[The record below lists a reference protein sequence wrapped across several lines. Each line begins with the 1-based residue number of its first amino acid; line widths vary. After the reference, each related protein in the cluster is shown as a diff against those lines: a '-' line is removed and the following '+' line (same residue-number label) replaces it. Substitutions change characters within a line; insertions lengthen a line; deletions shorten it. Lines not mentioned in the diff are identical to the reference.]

1 MPKGAHVN
9 VQNDTF
15 ILSKRGWLLSA
26 VIGSLFLFFTMT
38 GLHLFQ
44 FLTGALLLAVLA
56 IFRNPE
62 RTSTEHENG
71 AILSSVDGV
80 VLSIE
85 EAVVDDQKMTKMTV
99 MNSLWDVSMLRA
111 PFDGIVEGF
120 KIRHGASLPL
130 YNPLS
135 EALNEKAVLSFRTH
149 KGEEIYIEHVSEQS
163 CFPIGI
169 TMEKGDR
176 YKEGSRYGFLAKG
189 RSVFYFPEGVRLAVG
204 AGATLRAGES
214 LMGYFPAA

>member
-1 MPKGAHVN
+1 MS

-15 ILSKRGWLLSA
+15 ILSNRGWLTSG
-26 VIGSLFLFFTMT
+26 VIGALFLFFTMT

-44 FLTGALLLAVLA
+44 FIFGALFLAVLV

-62 RTSTEHENG
+62 RNTVQTESD
-71 AILSSVDGV
+71 AVISSVDGI
-80 VLSIE
+80 VLSVE
-85 EAVVDDQKMTKMTV
+85 EAIVDDQKMSKITI

-111 PFDGIVEGF
+111 PYDCEVEGF

-135 EALNEKAVLSFRTH
+135 DILNEKAVISFRSK
-149 KGEEIYIEHVSEQS
+149 KGDEIYIEHLSEQS

-169 TMEKGDR
+169 ELEKNQKF
-176 YKEGSRYGFLAKG
+176 KEGGRYGFLAKG
-189 RSVFYFPEGVRLAVG
+189 RSVIYLPQTTRVSVN
-204 AGATLRAGES
+204 AGASVRAGES
-214 LMGYFPAA
+214 VIGYLNAV

>member
-1 MPKGAHVN
+1 MS
-9 VQNDTF
+9 VQTDTF
-15 ILSKRGWLLSA
+15 ILSKRGWLLTG

-44 FLTGALLLAVLA
+44 FLMGGLLLAVLV

-62 RTSTEHENG
+62 RNTSESESDSV
-71 AILSSVDGV
+71 ISSVDGV

-85 EAVVDDQKMTKMTV
+85 ETMVDDNKMTKVTI

-111 PFDGIVEGF
+111 PFDGTIEGF

-135 EALNEKAVLSFRTH
+135 DTLNEKAVLSFRST
-149 KGEEIYIEHVSEQS
+149 KGDEIYIEHLSEQS

-169 TMEKGDR
+169 EVEKSQKF
-176 YKEGSRYGFLAKG
+176 KEGARYGFLAKG
-189 RSVFYFPEGVRLAVG
+189 RSIIYLPENSRISVNPG
-204 AGATLRAGES
+204 ASVRAGES
-214 LMGYFPAA
+214 VIGYLNAA

>member
-1 MPKGAHVN
+1 MS

-15 ILSKRGWLLSA
+15 ILSSRGWLLSG
-26 VIGSLFLFFTMT
+26 VIGALFLFFTMT
-38 GLHLFQ
+38 ELHLFQ
-44 FLTGALLLAVLA
+44 FITGALLLAVLM

-62 RTSTEHENG
+62 RNTVITEAD
-71 AILSSVDGV
+71 AIISSVDGV

-85 EAVVDDQKMTKMTV
+85 ETLVDDHKMSKVTV

-111 PFDGIVEGF
+111 PFDCAVEGF

-135 EALNEKAVLSFRTH
+135 DTLNEKAVISFRSS
-149 KGEEIYIEHVSEQS
+149 KGDEIYIEHLSEQS

-169 TMEKGDR
+169 EVEKSQKF
-176 YKEGSRYGFLAKG
+176 KEGGRYGFLAKG
-189 RSVFYFPEGVRLAVG
+189 RSVIYLPENTRLNIN
-204 AGATLRAGES
+204 AGSTVRAGES
-214 LMGYFPAA
+214 VIGYLNAA